1 MREQQYARSDMST
14 KRPATYED
22 LLAVPDHLVAEIIDG
37 ELVTSPRP
45 APRHADAGSGLG
57 AVLRLAFDR
66 GSGGPGGWRI
76 IAEPELHL
84 GGDVLVPDIAGWR
97 RARLPHL
104 PDVAHFPLAP
114 DWVCEVLSP
123 STAVLDR
130 GKKLRIYAREGLA
143 HVWLVDPLAQRV
155 EVLRRDGAEWLLVAV
170 AQGQGSLR
178 AEPFDAIEIDLTLL
192 WDEPLSPER

>member
-22 LLAVPDHLVAEIIDG
+22 LLAVPEHLVAEIIDG

-57 AVLRLAFDR
+57 AEVRLAFDR
-66 GSGGPGGWRI
+66 GRGGPGGWRI

-104 PDVAHFPLAP
+104 PGVAYFPLAP
-114 DWVCEVLSP
+114 DWVCEVLSA
-123 STAVLDR
+123 STAALDR
-130 GKKLRIYAREGLA
+130 GKKLRIYARESVH
-143 HVWLVDPLAQRV
+143 HVWLVDPLAQCV
-155 EVLRRDGAEWLLVAV
+155 EVLRRDGAEWLLIGVV
-170 AQGQGSLR
+170 HGQGSLR
-178 AEPFDAIEIDLTLL
+178 AEPFEAIDIDLTSL
-192 WDEPLSPER
+192 WDEPPPS